1 MRLHSIMVNKW
12 KWKILLKK
20 PKIGIRLLPNKIVA
34 TTLQSKASKE
44 ELVSEYKIECL
55 TIGKFCTP

>member
-1 MRLHSIMVNKW
+1 MVNKW

-20 PKIGIRLLPNKIVA
+20 PKIGIRLLPKIDGNTLPNKIIA

-44 ELVSEYKIECL
+44 KLVSEYKIECL
-55 TIGKFCTP
+55 TIG